1 MNPTP
6 GVALPATRADT
17 ELPPPTN
24 PWRLLRRQQ
33 DRRRYLRIL
42 TPPRS
47 SKEKPRRPSPVA
59 GVPRSTHHLLAS
71 PAAMTRTAT
80 NFPHPEQV
88 RQYLRHSA
96 DITMRGGLASALVYP
111 LAVCGLAEHYV
122 FRRIGGTSAGAVAA
136 ATTAAA
142 ELGRAAADPTVADPG
157 TADRAVPAGF
167 AGLAV
172 ITGWLAG
179 QDLAGQDSTSISSD
193 DESQPA
199 TDGTPTDWPEA
210 HRLARMIQ
218 PSEGTHALFRA
229 AVALLRQPHLES
241 GQRAVPLLA
250 ATLAAVGAVP
260 RLAVISLWLGGLIGW
275 AGFTVAF
282 VQTASS
288 WPLALVA
295 ALALLATV
303 VLIGIAGTVAAY
315 VISIRSLLQQRSES
329 ENYGLV
335 PGTATTGTA
344 SSGGEGRHGRRA
356 PGGLSQR
363 LDRLVGIPERDG
375 APALVDWLTDRLD
388 DLAGLPHPDADP
400 AAAAGDERR
409 VLTFGDLWLGHTDER
424 TDTDLSRLRR
434 AADDHEHRV
443 IDLALVTTDLSQGRP
458 YTLPFVS
465 ADRAVRDGSST
476 FLFCQTCQA
485 GVLPGRVVRH
495 LLAASPA
502 QAVEATCPRHPG
514 SVLHEL
520 PDPWDLPVVFAVR
533 LAMATPGLM
542 RAVPLQTLDQE
553 YPGAQYDTWG
563 AQVTTAPAP
572 AGVYVPRTHWFCDGA
587 VTSDTPVHLFDTRL
601 PRWPSFG
608 LQLDHVPTSP
618 VAQDDRLLAEWLS
631 VPEQDAAHRP
641 RPWRRL
647 SGLAGYAQALVETS
661 MGWRDGMRADLPGY
675 RGRVALVRRG
685 PGEDRHAWML
695 PQPTVLALALR
706 GLHAGLQLRERFT
719 GPDGEVPGQNQT
731 DRYRWI
737 RLRMALREYRALSLE
752 IAARLPLYSDL
763 AATYRVPSAL
773 STWFTPPL
781 LPGHIDP
788 AWPEAAATVTHLR
801 ALSAGGVLDWDTD
814 YGAPPIDPDLRLTAF
829 E

>member
-1 MNPTP
+1 MP
-6 GVALPATRADT
+6 RA
-17 ELPPPTN
+17 
-24 PWRLLRRQQ
+24 
-33 DRRRYLRIL
+33 
-42 TPPRS
+42 S
-47 SKEKPRRPSPVA
+47 
-59 GVPRSTHHLLAS
+59 HHLLAS

-80 NFPHPEQV
+80 NFPHPDHV

-96 DITMRGGLASALVYP
+96 DITMRGGLTSALVYP
-111 LAVCGLAEHYV
+111 LAACGLAEHYV
-122 FRRIGGTSAGAVAA
+122 FRRIGGTSAGAIAA
-136 ATTAAA
+136 AATAAA
-142 ELGRAAADPTVADPG
+142 ELGRAAADTTVADPAA
-157 TADRAVPAGF
+157 ADRSVPAGY

-172 ITGWLAG
+172 IAGWLAG
-179 QDLAGQDSTSISSD
+179 QDLAGQDSPSVSTD
-193 DESQPA
+193 DESQPSA
-199 TDGTPTDWPEA
+199 DGTPTEWPEA

-218 PSEGTHALFRA
+218 PSDGTHALFRA
-229 AVALLRQPHLES
+229 AVALLRQPHLQS
-241 GQRAVPLLA
+241 QQRVVPLLA
-250 ATLAAVGAVP
+250 ATLAAVGALP
-260 RLAVISLWLGGLIGW
+260 RLAVICLWVGGLTGW

-282 VQTASS
+282 AQATGS
-288 WPLALVA
+288 WGLALVA
-295 ALALLATV
+295 SLALLATV
-303 VLIGIAGTVAAY
+303 VLIGLAGTVAAY
-315 VISIRSLLQQRSES
+315 LISIRSLLEQRSEK

-335 PGTATTGTA
+335 PGTASCDPA
-344 SSGGEGRHGRRA
+344 EGRHGRREQ
-356 PGGLSQR
+356 GGLSAR
-363 LDRLVGIPERDG
+363 LDRLVGIPARDG

-388 DLAGLPHPDADP
+388 DLAGLPRTDDP
-400 AAAAGDERR
+400 AQRR

-424 TDTDLSRLRR
+424 DGAELGLLRR

-465 ADRAVRDGSST
+465 ADRAERDGASR
-476 FLFCQTCQA
+476 FLFCEPCLG
-485 GVLPGRVVRH
+485 GVLPARVVQH
-495 LLAASPA
+495 LLTTSPA

-520 PDPWDLPVVFAVR
+520 PDPWDLPVVLAVR

-553 YPGAQYDTWG
+553 FPGAQYDTWG
-563 AQVTTAPAP
+563 AQVTAAPAP
-572 AGVYVPRTHWFCDGA
+572 AGVYVPHTHWFCDGA

-601 PRWPSFG
+601 PRWPTFG

-618 VAQDDRLLAEWLS
+618 VAHGERLLAEWLS
-631 VPEQDAAHRP
+631 VPEQDAGHRP
-641 RPWRRL
+641 RPWRRVI
-647 SGLAGYAQALVETS
+647 GLAGYAQSLVETS
-661 MGWRDGMRADLPGY
+661 LGWRDGMRADMPGY

-706 GLHAGLQLRERFT
+706 GLHAGLQLRERFI
-719 GPDGEVPGQNQT
+719 GPDGDVLGQNQT

-763 AATYRVPSAL
+763 AASYRVPGAL
-773 STWFTPPL
+773 STWFSPPL